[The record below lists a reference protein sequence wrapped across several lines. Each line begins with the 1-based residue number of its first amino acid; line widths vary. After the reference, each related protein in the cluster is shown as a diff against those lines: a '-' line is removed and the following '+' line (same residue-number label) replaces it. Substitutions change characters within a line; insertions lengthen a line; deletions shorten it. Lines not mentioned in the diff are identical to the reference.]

1 MRDRNPKRL
10 DSDAL
15 WQYALKLLGG
25 RAHSSGQIRQ
35 KLKLRALRQEDVDAA
50 LARLKEL
57 GYLDDRKFAESFAA
71 SRLSGEKFGRARV
84 IQDLRQRRVAPS
96 LAETAARKVY
106 EDVDE
111 TALIED
117 WIRRKYRA
125 VPRETLFQENKDVAS
140 AYRRLMRAGFRTG
153 DIVRVLKRF
162 TRNPELL
169 DSLEAPQEAPPEER
183 TQE

>member
-1 MRDRNPKRL
+1 MDAE
-10 DSDAL
+10 AL
-15 WQYALKLLGG
+15 WQYALKLLSG
-25 RAHSSGQIRQ
+25 RAHSSGEMRQ
-35 KLKLRALRQEDVDAA
+35 KLRLRALRQEDADAV
-50 LARLKEL
+50 LSRLKEL

-84 IQDLRQRRVAPS
+84 VQDLRQRRVAPA

-117 WIRRKYRA
+117 WIRRKYRST
-125 VPRETLFQENKDVAS
+125 PREGLFQEDKDLAS
-140 AYRRLMRAGFRTG
+140 AYRRLAHAGFRTG

-162 TRNPELL
+162 ARNPELL
-169 DSLEAPQEAPPEER
+169 DSFEAPEPPPEE
-183 TQE
+183 